1 MWTKKRKR
9 NLNPEF
15 FDKESLE
22 LSGLPTKLILSVK
35 DKASRDLGH

>member
-1 MWTKKRKR
+1 MWTKKIKR
-9 NLNPEF
+9 SLNLEF

-22 LSGLPTKLILSVK
+22 LGELPTKLILSVK